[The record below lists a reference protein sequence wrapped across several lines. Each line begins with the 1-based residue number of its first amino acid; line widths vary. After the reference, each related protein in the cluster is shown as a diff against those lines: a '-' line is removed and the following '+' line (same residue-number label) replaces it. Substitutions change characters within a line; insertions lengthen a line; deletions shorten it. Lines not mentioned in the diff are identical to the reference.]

1 MSGSAPLTSRSP
13 LSFHPARTDR
23 IPRRSL
29 LQIGSLAG
37 LGITLPGVLASRQAF
52 GSDAGSRTD
61 RNCILI
67 WTQGGT
73 SHHDTFDPKP
83 NAPVSVKGEF
93 GVISTAVPGV
103 QFAEILPNLARE
115 LKRYAVLRSWNP
127 ENGSHGVADQFAMSG
142 RKFNPA
148 LHYPTY
154 GSVVSWHRGF
164 KSALPPFVQL
174 GSSIDRR
181 FGGGSAGVLGLEHNP
196 FEILAD
202 PNGKDFTVRDISL
215 PAGITTGRV
224 DRRKRMLTAIDTL
237 QRQADVQ
244 AAAFDA
250 LDENYRAAFNMI
262 TAPETK
268 AAFRIDEERAELRD
282 RYGRHKFG
290 QSCLLARRMIEGGVR
305 FVTITDGGWDTH
317 QDNFKSLRSN
327 RIPPIDQGLP
337 ALLTDLQDRGLLDST
352 LVVWLTDFGRTP
364 TVNSAS
370 GRDHWASAG
379 FAVMAGAGI
388 PGGSVLGATDD
399 EGARPIR
406 DEYLTAD
413 IAVTIYEKL
422 GIPSDLIAQAPDG
435 RPVRLVEGHPI
446 KEWM

>member
-1 MSGSAPLTSRSP
+1 
-13 LSFHPARTDR
+13 
-23 IPRRSL
+23 
-29 LQIGSLAG
+29 
-37 LGITLPGVLASRQAF
+37 
-52 GSDAGSRTD
+52 
-61 RNCILI
+61 
-67 WTQGGT
+67 
-73 SHHDTFDPKP
+73 
-83 NAPVSVKGEF
+83 VKGEF
-93 GVISTAVPGV
+93 GVINTAVPGV
-103 QFAEILPNLARE
+103 QFTEILPNMARS
-115 LKRYAVLRSWNP
+115 LNRYALLRSWNP

-142 RKFNPA
+142 RKLNQS

-154 GSVVSWHRGF
+154 GSVVSWYKGF
-164 KSALPPFVQL
+164 KSALPAFVQL

-181 FGGGSAGVLGLEHNP
+181 FGGGAAGILGLEHNP

-202 PNGKDFTVRDISL
+202 PGAKGFNVRDISF
-215 PAGITTGRV
+215 PNGVTSGRV
-224 DRRKRMLTAIDTL
+224 DRRKRMLASLDNL

-244 AAAFDA
+244 AEAFDA
-250 LDENYRAAFNMI
+250 LDENFKAAFNMI

-268 AAFRIDEERAELRD
+268 AAFQIDQETDELRD

-290 QSCLLARRMIEGGVR
+290 QSCLLARRMIESGVR
-305 FVTITDGGWDTH
+305 FVTVTDGGWDTH
-317 QDNFKSLRSN
+317 QDNFKSLRNN

-337 ALLTDLQDRGLLDST
+337 ALLEDLETRGLLDTT

-364 TVNSAS
+364 VINSAS

-379 FAVMAGAGI
+379 FAIMAGAGI
-388 PGGSVLGATDD
+388 PGGAVLGATDE
-399 EGARPIR
+399 EGGRPIR

-413 IAVTIYEKL
+413 LAVTIYEKL